1 MTTSAVVA
9 LTRQTIAS
17 PGLACVSRALDVR
30 ITRAALD
37 RVSGEDRMT
46 DEADILFALIRA
58 RYAARL
64 DAVQLEELQKTV
76 EGIVRDVAALRAA
89 SIPDDAEP
97 GQPFMPFRAAS

>member
-1 MTTSAVVA
+1 
-9 LTRQTIAS
+9 
-17 PGLACVSRALDVR
+17 
-30 ITRAALD
+30 
-37 RVSGEDRMT
+37 MT

-64 DAVQLEELQKTV
+64 DAVQLEDLQKTV